1 MRTTG
6 AIRLFAFAL
15 ASTFTFCA
23 LAAFAAQPKEQQPLA
38 PKRLTDITLCG
49 YHLLQPWDEV
59 KVGFLEEATKDP
71 YADYAVPYIADITWE
86 YAGLSCPAE
95 ITLRLKGGLV
105 QSIQVDVI
113 GTGDDTEAQ
122 TYFDAIIKSFSDQ
135 GLIGERMDE
144 VIDGEPL
151 WEWGFYGVAESV
163 WWKPG
168 DPEVHGDLALIRGM
182 AQAPITGFFGL
193 EFGTPLPDAM
203 LSLPFGRE
211 DINVAE
217 DGYTSEFKGDMTAT
231 FNTPKSEWPEVFGKD
246 APGDFTLRI
255 HFLDKKFAT
264 AQVSFEPNDKAFLA
278 LHSLLESGFGA
289 STGDVSFG
297 DRDFSWEDVF
307 THAQII
313 MQMPEGSQATAL
325 WTTQEYWQASN
336 DALMNEG

>member
-1 MRTTG
+1 MRTATNF
-6 AIRLFAFAL
+6 RVLAL
-15 ASTFTFCA
+15 TLTVIIFLGF
-23 LAAFAAQPKEQQPLA
+23 AAFTAQPEEKQPPA
-38 PKRLTDITLCG
+38 PKKLTDITLCG

-59 KVGFLEEATKDP
+59 KAGFLEEATKDP
-71 YADYAVPYIADITWE
+71 YAEYSVPYIADITWE

-95 ITLRLKGGLV
+95 IKLMMKGGLV

-113 GTGDDTEAQ
+113 GTGNDAEEES
-122 TYFDAIIKSFSDQ
+122 YFNALIKSFTGQ
-135 GLIGERMDE
+135 GLTGERMDE

-151 WEWGFYGVAESV
+151 WEWGFYDVADNV

-168 DPEVHGDLALIRGM
+168 EDTVHADLSLINGM
-182 AQAPITGFFGL
+182 AQSPITGFMGL

-217 DGYTSEFKGDMTAT
+217 DGYTSEFNGDMTAT

-255 HFLDKKFAT
+255 HFLDKKFAA
-264 AQVSFEPNDKAFLA
+264 AQVSFEPDDKAFLA
-278 LHSLLESGFGA
+278 LHSLIESGFGA

-297 DRDFSWEDVF
+297 DRNFSWEDVF

-313 MQMPEGSQATAL
+313 MYMSEGLQAKAL

-336 DALMNEG
+336 DALMDEG